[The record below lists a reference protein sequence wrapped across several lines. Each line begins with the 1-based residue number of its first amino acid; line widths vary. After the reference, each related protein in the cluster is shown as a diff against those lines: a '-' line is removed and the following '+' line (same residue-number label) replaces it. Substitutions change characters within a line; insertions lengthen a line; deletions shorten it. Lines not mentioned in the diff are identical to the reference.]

1 MKKTFTLLA
10 VAMVMT
16 SATFAQYNNNRS
28 GDNNY
33 GNNNSDYNHTVVV
46 DNNHGNYDNDR
57 HFFGEREKN
66 MQLDRINYV
75 YDRKI
80 EHVENSFF
88 MGRHK
93 KDCKIAELQAQRNY
107 EISCVVAKFN
117 ERKMHFDEGDNH
129 YNDHDRRNW

>member
-10 VAMVMT
+10 VAMIMA
-16 SATFAQYNNNRS
+16 SATFAQYNNNRY
-28 GDNNY
+28 DNNY
-33 GNNNSDYNHTVVV
+33 GNNNYDYNHPVVV
-46 DNNHGNYDNDR
+46 DNNHGFDNDH

-66 MQLDRINYV
+66 MQIDRINYI
-75 YDRKI
+75 YDKKI

-93 KDCKIAELQAQRNY
+93 KDCKIAELQAQRSN
-107 EISCVVAKFN
+107 EISFVVAKFD
-117 ERKMHFDEGDNH
+117 ERKMHFDQGDNH